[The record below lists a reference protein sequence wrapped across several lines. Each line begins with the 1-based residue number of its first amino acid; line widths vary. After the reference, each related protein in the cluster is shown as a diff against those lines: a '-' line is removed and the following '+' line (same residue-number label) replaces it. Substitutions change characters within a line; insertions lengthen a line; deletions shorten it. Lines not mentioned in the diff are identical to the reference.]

1 MAQWPTSPGPSAIN
15 VRSLY
20 PTLISTSQSL
30 KQQARSRGGQRWK
43 IELSYINLVRAK
55 IAPIRAVMLAM
66 RGQFNT
72 CTFAMPAGSLDAAQG
87 TWAGT
92 PKVNGANQIGRT
104 LNAKGFTPS
113 QTGVAKADDFVQ
125 FSGDLK
131 VYSVVADANS
141 DGGGLVSLSI
151 EPALM
156 QSPTDNTNIIFGT
169 SVLFTLAAETDLIEF
184 PSRPPFFSDFS
195 VSLVERA

>member
-15 VRSLY
+15 VRPVY
-20 PTLISTSQSL
+20 PTLISNSQSL

-104 LNAKGFTPS
+104 LNAKAFTPTHTALPNS
-113 QTGVAKADDFVQ
+113 HDLVQ
-125 FSGDLK
+125 
-131 VYSVVADANS
+131 
-141 DGGGLVSLSI
+141 
-151 EPALM
+151 
-156 QSPTDNTNIIFGT
+156 
-169 SVLFTLAAETDLIEF
+169 
-184 PSRPPFFSDFS
+184 
-195 VSLVERA
+195 